1 MASESIKPRIR
12 RPSKPIDTLR
22 KKSTRESKD
31 SRPLIHLDFNDKSSS
46 VYIDAQKGDRF
57 LLTVQEAVHACG
69 AWSRMA
75 EFQIQMQLLMNRLGK
90 WIADHRAKVKDAYF
104 TVRGSGLFFLVV
116 AKSAN
121 YDDELESA
129 MTELDLEI
137 ANADDFSLLNLEV
150 LAIPNS
156 PPECVQAFVGSMGKS
171 NG

>member
-1 MASESIKPRIR
+1 MAPESTRARTRSPSESTKA
-12 RPSKPIDTLR
+12 SR
-22 KKSTRESKD
+22 KKLQRDSKD
-31 SRPLIHLDFNDKSSS
+31 SRPLIHLDFSDKSSS
-46 VYIDAQKGDRF
+46 VYIAAQTGDRF

-69 AWSRMA
+69 AWNRMA
-75 EFQIQMQLLMNRLGK
+75 EFQTQMQLLVNRLDK
-90 WIADHRAKVKDAYF
+90 WVADHKVNVKDAYF

-116 AKSAN
+116 AKSAS

-137 ANADDFSLLNLEV
+137 ANADDFGLLNLEV

-156 PPECVQAFVGSMGKS
+156 PPECVQAFAGSLGKS